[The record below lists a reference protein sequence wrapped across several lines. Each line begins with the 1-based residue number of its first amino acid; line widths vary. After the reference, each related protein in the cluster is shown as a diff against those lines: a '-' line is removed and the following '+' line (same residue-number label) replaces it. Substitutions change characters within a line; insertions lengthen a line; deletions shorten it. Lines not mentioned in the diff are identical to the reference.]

1 LSKFASCQNVL
12 SACTFRIARQAMLQ
26 PKSAYLKCSYL
37 FKESK
42 ACRILSVKF
51 PWVVLL
57 VGGAA
62 GCGGGVP
69 RKLNQTN
76 QIFELNQIK
85 PNQFKCLICLID
97 GHTGLDNIYYSMVL
111 FSTQQGTPKRG
122 LTVMT
127 IHHNQDQLRFVIPY
141 ISIVITT
148 SNFTIQVR
156 RF

>member
-1 LSKFASCQNVL
+1 
-12 SACTFRIARQAMLQ
+12 MLQ

-97 GHTGLDNIYYSMVL
+97 GHTGYEPSC
-111 FSTQQGTPKRG
+111 SPPS
-122 LTVMT
+122 
-127 IHHNQDQLRFVIPY
+127 FVGFIMLSSAFAYMP
-141 ISIVITT
+141 
-148 SNFTIQVR
+148 
-156 RF
+156 